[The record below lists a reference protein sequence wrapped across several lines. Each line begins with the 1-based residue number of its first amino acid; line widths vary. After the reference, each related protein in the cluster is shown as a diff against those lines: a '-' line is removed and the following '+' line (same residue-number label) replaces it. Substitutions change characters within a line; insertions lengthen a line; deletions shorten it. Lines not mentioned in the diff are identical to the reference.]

1 MESKLN
7 LIKTLLNSIVTRW
20 KLLEKLDMSAK
31 GIFEDLINMQDQL
44 MAIKKQKYD
53 DNVYFAEIDDLASLK
68 ISIEKELLLLQLCKN
83 NNEYFE
89 IIEKIQETFQNLNKI
104 LQDQKIPSSKAGQLC
119 LIQDRIQI
127 LISQLKQNHKIRS
140 TIKDHNNYRYAL
152 LHYLYKPCVDD
163 FSPILDI
170 LVQF

>member
-7 LIKTLLNSIVTRW
+7 LVKTLLNSIVTRW
-20 KLLEKLDMSAK
+20 KLLEKLDMNAK
-31 GIFEDLINMQDQL
+31 GIFEDLINMQDQM

-53 DNVYFAEIDDLASLK
+53 DNLYFAEIDDLAQLK
-68 ISIEKELLLLQLCKN
+68 ISIEKELLFIQLCNN

-104 LQDQKIPSSKAGQLC
+104 LQDQKFPSSKAGQLC
-119 LIQDRIQI
+119 IILDRIQI
-127 LISQLKQNHKIRS
+127 LINQLKQNHKIRS

-152 LHYLYKPCVDD
+152 LNYLYKPIVDD